1 MSHFNVAVFSYHP
14 EDVEELLA
22 PYNEQTEDEEY
33 LEFEKACES
42 IKDIRAEYELSKRDG
57 EGFDAFV
64 SRWYGYVYNEE
75 LGAYG
80 YYRNPNAEW
89 DWWEI
94 GGRWHNELRLKQ
106 GKKCDQAQVRDVDFS
121 PDAEAASAARRF
133 WEVYVEG
140 QPLAEDENPEDFKS
154 VFNREH
160 YIDQCGDKETY
171 VKMKSCFRCWAFL
184 TPDGEWHEQGQ
195 MGWFGVGDDTKES
208 RARFTLELESMLKS
222 SPDLW
227 ITIVDCHI

>member
-33 LEFEKACES
+33 LEFEKAYES
-42 IKDIRAEYELSKRDG
+42 IEGIRAEYELSKQDG

-64 SRWYGYVYNEE
+64 YRWYGYIYNKE
-75 LGAYG
+75 LDAYG
-80 YYRNPNAEW
+80 FYSNPNAKW

-106 GKKCDQAQVRDVDFS
+106 GERCDQAQVRDVDFS
-121 PDAEAASAARRF
+121 RDAEADTAF
-133 WEVYVEG
+133 
-140 QPLAEDENPEDFKS
+140 
-154 VFNREH
+154 
-160 YIDQCGDKETY
+160 T
-171 VKMKSCFRCWAFL
+171 CWAFL

>member
-1 MSHFNVAVFSYHP
+1 MSHFNVAVFSYSP
-14 EDVEELLA
+14 EEVEELLA

-42 IKDIRAEYELSKRDG
+42 VEDIRAEYELSKQDG
-57 EGFDAFV
+57 EGFDTFV
-64 SRWYGYVYNEE
+64 YRWYGYVYNEE

-80 YYRNPNAEW
+80 FYRNPNAKW

-94 GGRWHNELRLKQ
+94 GRNWHNSLRLKQ
-106 GKKCDQAQVRDVDFS
+106 GGRCDQAQVWDVDFS
-121 PDAEAASAARRF
+121 QDAEAAAKARRF
-133 WEVYVEG
+133 WEVCVEG
-140 QPLAEDENPEDFKS
+140 QPLRETEDPEDFKP
-154 VFNREH
+154 VNKK
-160 YIDQCGDKETY
+160 YCIDQCGDKETY
-171 VKMKSCFRCWAFL
+171 VKMQSGFTCWAFL

-208 RARFTLELESMLKS
+208 RARFTLELENMLKS

>member
-22 PYNEQTEDEEY
+22 PYDEQTEDEEY
-33 LEFEKACES
+33 LEFEKAYES
-42 IKDIRAEYELSKRDG
+42 IEGIRAEYELSKQDG

-64 SRWYGYVYNEE
+64 YRWYGYIYNKE
-75 LGAYG
+75 LDAYG
-80 YYRNPNAEW
+80 FYNNPNTKW

-106 GKKCDQAQVRDVDFS
+106 GERCDQAQVRDVDFS
-121 PDAEAASAARRF
+121 QNAAAAAAAQRF
-133 WEVYVEG
+133 WEVFVEG
-140 QPLAEDENPEDFKS
+140 QPLTEDENPEDFKS
-154 VFNREH
+154 IFSKEY
-160 YIDQCGDKETY
+160 YIDQYGAKETY
-171 VKMKSCFRCWAFL
+171 VKMKSGFSCWAFL
-184 TPDGEWHEQGQ
+184 TPDGEWRENGR
-195 MGWFGVGDDTKES
+195 MGWFGIGDDTKES
-208 RARFTLELESMLKS
+208 RARFSLELERMLKS